1 MKLVDGSKV
10 TIQTSHEFNL
20 KRYLN
25 VLRASNRVFMPCVS
39 STGHEPIWTI
49 RVAPGVGKALPAKPT
64 DKDIKDNDTICLTF
78 EFDDNR
84 RGYRDFY
91 NDDRGFRRRDYPT
104 IADRRLIL
112 AQSLDSSTWK
122 ELQVLVMAEE
132 TIDDQRASRTI
143 VLNGQKVEVEIAAF
157 NLDQLGMLLRF
168 HIFDLPFCGNQF

>member
-132 TIDDQRASRTI
+132 PIDDQRASRTI